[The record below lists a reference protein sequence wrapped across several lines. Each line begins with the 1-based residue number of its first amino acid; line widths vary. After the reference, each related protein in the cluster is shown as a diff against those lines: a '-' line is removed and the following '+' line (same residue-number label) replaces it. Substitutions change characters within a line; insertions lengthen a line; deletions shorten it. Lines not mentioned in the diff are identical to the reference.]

1 MTVLMLLAAPAAAQQ
16 VARIVPADFKIHAEP
31 ALGVCVASDHVI
43 SARKAGMDVALV
55 LGRDGAA
62 EMIIQPDRFDRK
74 ALLPQ
79 ILEFTFEDSMTL
91 RAAARLK
98 NGRFLLELH
107 DGQKAEPLF
116 VALRQHSHS
125 VITLPL
131 RPEDRIG
138 LDLTTMPAVFAQLET
153 CLAEQTQ

>member
-1 MTVLMLLAAPAAAQQ
+1 MTALLLAAPATAEQ
-16 VARIVPADFKIHAEP
+16 VARVVPADFKIHAEP

-91 RAAARLK
+91 RGAAKLK
-98 NGRFLLELH
+98 NGRFLLQLH
-107 DGQKAEPLF
+107 DGQKAEPLWI
-116 VALRQHSHS
+116 ALRQHSHA
-125 VITLPL
+125 VITVPL
-131 RPEDRIG
+131 RPEDRVG
-138 LDLTTMPAVFAQLET
+138 LDLTPMTAVFTQLET
-153 CLAEQTQ
+153 CLAEQSQ